1 MFYFFIWLFI
11 GSIGTN
17 ISWIL
22 SEKEDNPK
30 FKSKYY
36 IRGFFF
42 GLILGPLAI
51 PVHHFM
57 KNKRRKNKLKVTSDN
72 FEELLL
78 KSAEEALQHANGEIK
93 LKEGLVSLN
102 NKLFSQYNKDSDLLL
117 IRFELNVPSFS
128 QKYDD
133 KIDLILAKEDNRVI
147 GYNIYF
153 ARKI

>member
-1 MFYFFIWLFI
+1 MLYFFLWLFF

-17 ISWIL
+17 ISWIIL
-22 SEKEDNPK
+22 EKEDNPE
-30 FKSKYY
+30 FKLKHY
-36 IRGFFF
+36 IKGFLL
-42 GLILGPLAI
+42 GLALGPLTI
-51 PVHHFM
+51 PIHYLM
-57 KNKRRKNKLKVTSDN
+57 KNKRIKNKLKVTSDN

-93 LKEGLVSLN
+93 LKEEFVPLN

-117 IRFELNVPSFS
+117 IRFELNIPSFT

-133 KIDLILAKEDNRVI
+133 KIDLILAKEDNRII

-153 ARKI
+153 ARKH